1 MNEREIRDK
10 LENCIR
16 ACQSLLDQLAGGQDV
31 PTEQDIS
38 SVRYEVWTLS
48 ETVDAYRKQLDRYE
62 AERNRL
68 AEAEEQMRSRIEELR
83 AEIQER
89 TSALAAQQR
98 ELELLERELGRKQI
112 PKEVTRPCA
121 PEEKPDEQAP
131 GDDIPA
137 LISTLDQQNETAL
150 GLR

>member
-1 MNEREIRDK
+1 MNEREMREK

-16 ACQSLLDQLAGGQDV
+16 ACQSLLDQLAGGQGV

-38 SVRYEVWTLS
+38 SVRFEVWTLS

-62 AERNRL
+62 GERNRL

-83 AEIQER
+83 AEIQKR
-89 TSALAAQQR
+89 TAALSRQQQ

-112 PKEVTRPCA
+112 QKEEARSCS
-121 PEEKPDEQAP
+121 PEEKPDDQAP